1 MANPDI
7 QELNQRAAQ
16 LRSLADHI
24 DSLVDSPKR
33 HSTVTM
39 KSWSGPNADN
49 VRGKLKSW
57 HTTCAAVA
65 KSLRDEAHKCSQDA
79 KDLNDPKKK

>member
-7 QELNQRAAQ
+7 QELNHRAGQ

-24 DSLVDSPKR
+24 DALVDTAKK
-33 HSTVTM
+33 HSTVGM
-39 KSWSGPNADN
+39 KSWSGPNADH

-57 HTTCAAVA
+57 QTTCGTVA
-65 KSLRDEAHKCSQDA
+65 QALRDEANQCTKDA
-79 KDLNDPKKK
+79 KDLQNQKK

>member
-7 QELNQRAAQ
+7 QELNQRASQ

-24 DSLVDSPKR
+24 DSLLDAAKK
-33 HSTVTM
+33 HSSVGM
-39 KSWSGPNADN
+39 KTWSGPNAND

-57 HTTCAAVA
+57 QRTCGTVA
-65 KSLRDEAHKCSQDA
+65 QSLRDEANQCAKGA
-79 KDLNDPKKK
+79 KDLQNQKK

>member
-7 QELNQRAAQ
+7 QELNHRASQ

-24 DSLVDSPKR
+24 DALVDAAKK
-33 HSTVTM
+33 HSTTGM
-39 KSWSGPNADN
+39 KSWSGPNADH

-57 HTTCAAVA
+57 QTTCGTVA
-65 KSLRDEAHKCSQDA
+65 KALRAEAHQCTTDA
-79 KDLNDPKKK
+79 KDLQDQKK

>member
-7 QELNQRAAQ
+7 QELNQRASQ
-16 LRSLADHI
+16 LRSLADHV
-24 DSLVDSPKR
+24 DSLVEAAKK
-33 HSTVTM
+33 HSTTGM

-57 HTTCAAVA
+57 QTTCGTVA
-65 KSLRDEAHKCSQDA
+65 EALRNEAHKCTQDA
-79 KDLNDPKKK
+79 KDLQDQKK

>member
-7 QELNQRAAQ
+7 QELNHRAGQ

-24 DSLVDSPKR
+24 DALADTAKK
-33 HSTVTM
+33 HSTVGM
-39 KSWSGPNADN
+39 KSWSGPNADH

-57 HTTCAAVA
+57 QTTCGTVA
-65 KSLRDEAHKCSQDA
+65 QALRDEANQCTKDA
-79 KDLNDPKKK
+79 KDLQNQKK

>member
-7 QELNQRAAQ
+7 QELNQRASQ

-24 DSLVDSPKR
+24 DSLLDAAKK
-33 HSTVTM
+33 HSSVGM
-39 KSWSGPNADN
+39 KTWSGPNADD

-57 HTTCAAVA
+57 QTTCGTVA
-65 KSLRDEAHKCSQDA
+65 QSLRDEANQCAKDA
-79 KDLNDPKKK
+79 KDLQNPKK

>member
-7 QELNQRAAQ
+7 QELNKRASD

-24 DSLVDSPKR
+24 EVLANAAKN
-33 HSTVTM
+33 HSTTGM
-39 KSWSGPNADN
+39 KTWSGPNADN

-57 HTTCAAVA
+57 QTTCGTVA
-65 KSLRDEAHKCSQDA
+65 KALRDEAQQCTQSAQDLKNNKA
-79 KDLNDPKKK
+79 

>member
-7 QELNQRAAQ
+7 QELNHRAGQ

-24 DSLVDSPKR
+24 DGLVDAAKK
-33 HSTVTM
+33 HSTVSM
-39 KSWSGPNADN
+39 KSWSGPNADH

-57 HTTCAAVA
+57 HTTCGTVA
-65 KSLRDEAHKCSQDA
+65 QALRDEAHQCTKEA
-79 KDLNDPKKK
+79 KDLQSQTK

>member
-7 QELNQRAAQ
+7 QELNQRASQ

-24 DSLVDSPKR
+24 DGLVDAAKN
-33 HSTVTM
+33 HSTTGM
-39 KSWSGPNADN
+39 KTWSGPNADD

-57 HTTCAAVA
+57 KTKCGTVA
-65 KSLRDEAHKCSQDA
+65 EALRDEAQKCAQGA
-79 KDLNDPKKK
+79 KDLQNKKK